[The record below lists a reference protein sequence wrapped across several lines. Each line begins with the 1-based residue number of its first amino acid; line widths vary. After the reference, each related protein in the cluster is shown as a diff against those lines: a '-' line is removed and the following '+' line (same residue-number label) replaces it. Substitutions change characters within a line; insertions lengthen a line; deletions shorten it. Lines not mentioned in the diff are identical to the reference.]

1 MPLASST
8 VLIGTQVLNYDQ
20 ISVLYTIFSIL
31 RLSLLNKIISII
43 VSCLISFAVQ
53 AESTT
58 VDSEGMKLRLEQVA
72 ADLGIPWGMSF
83 ISTKNLLVTDRS
95 GAIRR
100 VDIDTGQIT
109 PLKNVPEVLAD
120 GQGGMLDVAISPRF
134 DADGWIYFTYV
145 KSIDGLG
152 ATVLA
157 RAKLNADTFSNWQQ
171 LLVTNSVTTTTYH
184 FGSRIA
190 FDDKGHVYFSVGDRG
205 ERDNAQDLSNHAGSI
220 MRLNLDGSVP
230 EDNPYQQN
238 KKLLPEVWSYGHR
251 NPQGLAYDAISG
263 RLWSIEHGPRGGD
276 EINLIHPG
284 ANYGWPKI
292 SYGKEYWGPMAVGE
306 GTHAPGMEQ
315 PVKVYTPSIAPGSL
329 LIYNGKAL
337 PGWTGNL
344 LSGALKLQ
352 HINRIVLSEE
362 GEVIKEER
370 LLESLGERIRALTQS
385 SQGWLYFTTDSGKL
399 YRLRP
404 DE

>member
-1 MPLASST
+1 M
-8 VLIGTQVLNYDQ
+8 
-20 ISVLYTIFSIL
+20 
-31 RLSLLNKIISII
+31 NKIIPII
-43 VSCLISFAVQ
+43 VLCFISSTLQ
-53 AESTT
+53 AESST

-72 ADLGIPWGMSF
+72 ADLGIPWGMTF
-83 ISTKNLLVTDRS
+83 ISTNQLLVTDRN
-95 GAIRR
+95 GPVRR
-100 VDIDTGQIT
+100 VDIATGQIT
-109 PLKNVPEVLAD
+109 ALKNVPEVLAE

-134 DADGWIYFTYV
+134 DTDGWIYFTYV

-157 RAKLNADTFSNWQQ
+157 RAKLTADTFTDWQE
-171 LLVTNSVTTTTYH
+171 LLVTDSVTTTTYH

-190 FDDKGHVYFSVGDRG
+190 FDDNDHVYFSVGDRG
-205 ERDNAQDLSNHAGSI
+205 DRDSAQDLTNHAGSI

-230 EDNPYQQN
+230 GDNPYKQD

-251 NPQGLAYDAISG
+251 NPQGLAYDGISD

-329 LIYNGKAL
+329 LIYEGKAL
-337 PGWTGNL
+337 PGWRGNL

-352 HINRIVLSEE
+352 HINRIVLSDE

-370 LLESLGERIRALTQS
+370 LLESLGERIRALSQS

>member
-1 MPLASST
+1 M
-8 VLIGTQVLNYDQ
+8 
-20 ISVLYTIFSIL
+20 
-31 RLSLLNKIISII
+31 NKIISF
-43 VSCLISFAVQ
+43 VVLCFISFAVQ
-53 AESTT
+53 AESTI
-58 VDSEGMKLRLEQVA
+58 VHSEGMKLRLEQVA

-83 ISTKNLLVTDRS
+83 ISTNQLLVTDRN
-95 GAIRR
+95 GPIRR

-109 PLKNVPEVLAD
+109 PLKNVPEVLAE
-120 GQGGMLDVAISPRF
+120 GQAGMLDVVISPRF
-134 DADGWIYFTYV
+134 DADGWIYFTFV

-157 RAKLNADTFSNWQQ
+157 RAKLTTDTFSNWQE
-171 LLVTNSVTTTTYH
+171 LLVTDSVTTTSRHY
-184 FGSRIA
+184 GSRIA
-190 FDDKGHVYFSVGDRG
+190 FDEEGHVFFSVGDRG
-205 ERDNAQDLSNHAGSI
+205 VRDNGQDLSNHAGSI

-230 EDNPYQQN
+230 DDNPYKQN
-238 KKLLPEVWSYGHR
+238 SKLLPEVWSYGHR
-251 NPQGLAYDAISG
+251 NPQGLAYDGISD

-292 SYGKEYWGPMAVGE
+292 SYGKEYWGPIAVGE
-306 GTHAPGMEQ
+306 GTHATGMEQ

-337 PGWTGNL
+337 QGWRGNL

-352 HINRIVLSEE
+352 HINRIVLSEK

-370 LLESLGERIRALTQS
+370 LLESLGERIRALSQS
-385 SQGWLYFTTDSGKL
+385 SQGWVYFTTDSGKL

>member
-1 MPLASST
+1 MNKLIPVI
-8 VLIGTQVLNYDQ
+8 VLCFIA
-20 ISVLYTIFSIL
+20 
-31 RLSLLNKIISII
+31 
-43 VSCLISFAVQ
+43 FAVQ
-53 AESTT
+53 AESTI
-58 VDSEGMKLRLEQVA
+58 VNSEGMKLRLEPVA
-72 ADLGIPWGMSF
+72 TGLGIPWGMSF
-83 ISTKNLLVTDRS
+83 ISTDHLLVTDRS
-95 GAIRR
+95 GPIRQ
-100 VDIDTGQIT
+100 VDIATGQVT
-109 PLKNVPEVLAD
+109 LLKNVPEVLAE
-120 GQGGMLDVAISPRF
+120 GQGGMLDVAISPGF

-157 RAKLNADTFSNWQQ
+157 RAKLAADTFTSWQE

-190 FDDKGHVYFSVGDRG
+190 FDDNGHVYFSVGDRG
-205 ERDNAQDLSNHAGSI
+205 NRDSAQDLTNHAGSI

-230 EDNPYQQN
+230 DDNPYKQN

-251 NPQGLAYDAISG
+251 NPQGLAYDAISN

-276 EINLIHPG
+276 EINLIHAG

-292 SYGKEYWGPMAVGE
+292 SHGKEYWGPIAVGE

-315 PVKVYTPSIAPGSL
+315 PVKVYIPSIAPGSL
-329 LIYNGKAL
+329 LIYSGKVL

-344 LSGALKLQ
+344 FSGALKLQ

-370 LLESLGERIRALTQS
+370 LLESLAERIRALSQS
-385 SQGWLYFTTDSGKL
+385 PQGWLYFTTDSGKL

>member
-1 MPLASST
+1 M
-8 VLIGTQVLNYDQ
+8 
-20 ISVLYTIFSIL
+20 
-31 RLSLLNKIISII
+31 NKIIPII
-43 VSCLISFAVQ
+43 VLCFISLAVQ
-53 AESTT
+53 AETI
-58 VDSEGMKLRLEQVA
+58 VHSEGMKLRLEQVA

-83 ISTKNLLVTDRS
+83 ISANHLLVTDRS
-95 GAIRR
+95 GPVRR
-100 VDIDTGQIT
+100 VDIDTGKIT
-109 PLKNVPEVLAD
+109 QLKNVPEVLVE

-134 DADGWIYFTYV
+134 DEDSWIYFTFV

-157 RAKLNADTFSNWQQ
+157 RAKLNADTFTSWQE
-171 LLVTNSVTTTTYH
+171 LLVTKSVTTTSHH

-190 FDDKGHVYFSVGDRG
+190 FDDKNHVYFSVGDRG
-205 ERDNAQDLSNHAGSI
+205 IRDNAQDLSNHAGSV

-230 EDNPYQQN
+230 DDNPYKNN

-251 NPQGLAYDAISG
+251 NPQGLVYDSESK

-276 EINLIHPG
+276 EINLIHSG

-292 SYGKEYWGPMAVGE
+292 SYGKEYWGPFDVGE
-306 GTHAPGMEQ
+306 GTHAPGMVQ

-329 LIYNGKAL
+329 LIYHGRAL
-337 PGWTGNL
+337 PGWRGNL

-352 HINRIVLSEE
+352 HINRIVLSEK

-370 LLESLGERIRALTQS
+370 LLESLGERIRALSLS
-385 SQGWLYFTTDSGKL
+385 SQGWVYFSTDSGKL